1 MMTIRSD
8 GPDKSDSRDEN
19 VAIVDENNRLIGSAT
34 RQQMRRNNL
43 IHRATF
49 ILLFNKQGELFVQK
63 RTQSKDVYPGFYEVA
78 AGGVVGFNESYEK
91 AARRELAE
99 EVGISGCPLESQ
111 FDFFWNDEGNRVW
124 GRVFLCCHDGPFVL
138 QESEVESGAF
148 LSLDA
153 VWKMVRSGMPFT
165 PDGIHCLDRYLSECL
180 PKDVEPGVLKSR

>member
-1 MMTIRSD
+1 MMTM
-8 GPDKSDSRDEN
+8 KSDSQDEY

-34 RQQMRRNNL
+34 RQQMRRKNL

-49 ILLFNKQGELFVQK
+49 ILLFNGRGELFVQK

-78 AGGVVGFNESYEK
+78 AGGVVGFGESYEE

-99 EVGISGCPLESQ
+99 EVGISGCPLKSQ

-148 LSLDA
+148 LPLDL
-153 VWKMVRSGMPFT
+153 VWKMARNGMPFT

-180 PKDVEPGVLKSR
+180 RENVAPGVLKIR